1 MKKIVSFILAVV
13 LILPMSLTSSYAHSK
28 HGFVPPGLAKKGGLP
43 PGIAKRF
50 RDINEYKWAEKSIER
65 MYLKGIIKGMS
76 ENEFAPSKNVTK
88 IESLAMI
95 IRTMGWDDE
104 ADECL
109 KLIKKGKKKDKLEKK
124 LQDWGKGYIEVALD
138 KGLIDEVDIWQ
149 NNFTAPATRQE
160 VAKYII
166 RALGYEKEAQEYMK
180 EDLRFKDTSA
190 VQIGNVGYIY
200 LIDKKDIMTGY
211 PDHTFRPNQSVK
223 RAEMAKLV
231 DNLDEKLND
240 KEVDEDDDK
249 DEVKT
254 EEVFKGKLI
263 ELDLKD
269 EEVVVKIDNKEKLF
283 KIENN
288 TVIKIDNKEEDIEDL
303 YVGMNV
309 KIIVEDEKVV
319 RVYAY
324 YDEEEYKGT
333 ILSTNI
339 EKNELTMKVN
349 DIEKTFEIDEDADV
363 ELDNENVKLEELQK
377 GMELEIKLKDGK
389 IIEIN
394 AESIIKEYEGKIV
407 EKIEGKTNKLTIKI
421 DNDNKT
427 FEVDEDV
434 EIESENNEDGE
445 FEDLLVGSEIEIKLV
460 NNIIVEIE
468 VQD

>member
-1 MKKIVSFILAVV
+1 MKKIVSFILAVA

-28 HGFVPPGLAKKGGLP
+28 HKFIPPGLAKKGGLP

-50 RDINEYKWAEKSIER
+50 RDIDEYKWAEKSIER

-76 ENEFAPSKNVTK
+76 DNEFAPSKNVTK

-109 KLIKKGKKKDKLEKK
+109 DLIKKGKKKDKLEKK

-200 LIDKKDIMTGY
+200 LIDKKDIMSGY
-211 PDHTFRPNQSVK
+211 PDNTFRPNQSVK

-240 KEVDEDDDK
+240 EEVEEDDDK
-249 DEVKT
+249 DEVENKDIF
-254 EEVFKGKLI
+254 EGKLI
-263 ELDLKD
+263 ELDLED
-269 EEVVVKIDNKEKLF
+269 EEIVVKVDNKEKLF
-283 KIENN
+283 EIENN
-288 TVIKIDNKEEDIEDL
+288 TVIKIDNKEENIEDL

-319 RVYAY
+319 KVYAY

-333 ILSTNI
+333 ILSVDI
-339 EKNELTMKVN
+339 EENELEIKID
-349 DIEKTFEIDEDADV
+349 DIEKTFKIDEDADI
-363 ELDNENVKLEELQK
+363 ELDDENVKLEKLQK
-377 GMELEIKLKDGK
+377 GMEVEIELKDGK

-394 AESIIKEYEGKIV
+394 AESIEQEYEGKIV
-407 EKIEGKTNKLTIKI
+407 EKIEGKINKLSIKI
-421 DNDNKT
+421 DNTTET

-434 EIESENNEDGE
+434 EIEFEDEEDGE
-445 FEDLLVGSEIEIKLV
+445 FKDLKVGSEIEIKVV
-460 NNIIVEIE
+460 NNVIVEIE